1 MGARH
6 KRGGLRVTNIIFW
19 GAAGA
24 IALVVAI
31 ILVRAL
37 RRTDGSE
44 AANFDQQVYR
54 DQLEEI
60 ERDQARGV
68 IAPDEAKRLRSE
80 VARRLLAA
88 DRAEGPT
95 GTSKSGGTAKSGPSS
110 ALIWG
115 GMAIV
120 LASGFAGYVYL
131 GQPGYSDLPLHERI
145 VVAEERRQNRPDQA
159 ALETSLPPRP
169 QLEAIDPAFLAL
181 VEKLRAAVANR
192 PDDLQGQQLLARNE
206 ANVGNLTAAYNAQAR
221 VIAIKGNDAT
231 DADILTQATLMIQA
245 ADGQVSPQAETL
257 LDGVLSRDTE
267 NETALFFSGVV
278 NMQVGR
284 YDLAFKYWK
293 HLLDVAPADSP
304 WVPEVRSRIEA
315 LAEVAGVRYTPPDA
329 PALAGP
335 SDTDVEAAQNMSPE
349 DRQAMIRNMVE
360 GLNDRLATEGGSAEE
375 WARLIT
381 ALANLGEKDRA
392 TAIYAEAQK
401 KFEGRT
407 VELSG
412 LKEAAVQAG
421 VAP

>member
-1 MGARH
+1 MGARL
-6 KRGGLRVTNIIFW
+6 KRGGLRVTNYLFW
-19 GAAGA
+19 GIAGA
-24 IALVVAI
+24 IALVVAF

-37 RRTDGSE
+37 RRSNDDE
-44 AANFDQQVYR
+44 ATSFDQQVYR
-54 DQLEEI
+54 DQLAEV
-60 ERDQARGV
+60 ERDQARGM
-68 IAPDEAKRLRSE
+68 IAGDEAKRLRSE

-88 DRAEGPT
+88 DRLEGPT
-95 GTSKSGGTAKSGPSS
+95 GATQTGPNS

-115 GMAIV
+115 MMAVI
-120 LASGFAGYVYL
+120 LATGFAGYVYL
-131 GQPGYSDLPLHERI
+131 GQPGYSDLPLDKRVQI
-145 VVAEERRQNRPDQA
+145 AEERRSTRPAQD
-159 ALETSLPPRP
+159 ALEAALPPRP
-169 QLEAIDPAFLAL
+169 PLEAIDPAFLAL

-206 ANVGNLTAAYNAQAR
+206 ANVGNLTAAYKAQEK
-221 VIAIKGNDAT
+221 VIAIKGKDAT

-245 ADGQVSPQAETL
+245 ADGQVSPQAEAL
-257 LDGVLSRDTE
+257 LDGVLTRDA
-267 NETALFFSGVV
+267 NNDTALFFTGIV

-284 YDLAFKYWK
+284 YDLAFRYWK
-293 HLLDVAPADSP
+293 HLMDVAPADSP

-315 LAEVAGVRYTPPDA
+315 LAEVAGVRYSLPDA
-329 PALAGP
+329 PATPGLKGP
-335 SDTDVEAAQNMSPE
+335 SADDVAAAQDMSPE

-392 TAIYAEAQK
+392 IAIYAEAQK

-421 VAP
+421 ITP